1 MINNKVTVRKW
12 LISLGIAAG
21 CVSSFAAGLP
31 GEYLLSQQWR
41 DALARYSPLTN
52 AAYLSNAEYIGVQ
65 LSQAFTVD
73 NTYKLTEGIF
83 VYPYHKHTF
92 ALTYEG
98 VGAGELSKTS
108 VVEGAGTFDI
118 APNGTVTDRSN
129 SFLLSY
135 AYNVWRGLS
144 IGINGHVVY
153 NNILGKSM
161 IGYGGDIG
169 VSYAIV
175 NDSLKGSHI
184 VGLSTQNLVV
194 EGDVEYASA
203 ATVSYLGRMFENK
216 LDLELYLSVKDFL
229 AQTENYNSGSDKSIE
244 FDVAFKAGTW
254 LFNFLKVYGQVG
266 NEYWGAT
273 AGVHA
278 PSLNKGRDLTVLY
291 QFMMPFDAEY
301 PSHSIFARS
310 EFGEPRK
317 EKVAKAVKEKI
328 SGIPYDLYNK
338 AMKLYSDG
346 MYWDAYFVFA
356 KILVEYPKFIK
367 NDFITL
373 YSGLCL
379 EKLDIRDAAAGQYQR
394 AMIKYP
400 RSKIHPFANMGIM
413 NIYYRQDNTSG
424 VNDMFKLL
432 SGPHTID
439 SLRYHAHYLQGET
452 FIKEK
457 KINEAVDVLRKI
469 PVTHMDYIYARH
481 SMAVCAAMQ
490 DNYQAALGYM
500 KDCLSANT
508 NTAADEELINRTYL
522 FTGYLFHEEKEFPN
536 ALASLQMVPKTS
548 IYYEDALLGI
558 GWIALRAKKWDDCT
572 AAGQNLVNVAT
583 SEVNKAEGELLQ
595 AYVTMMKKDYDGA
608 AGSLQRASSRL
619 STLSAPSQADLDRET
634 DSYRTIRDNYE
645 RFGKDVEEIASHKQE
660 ADIIEAVDS
669 MHIDQYE
676 FVREISEKI
685 TYFDT
690 WRRQNFF
697 ARNMSVVQE
706 DVEYALARVLKM
718 MNQKEIRK
726 EVEKSEKKEDKLDR
740 EIEQLK
746 NQIENGR

>member
-1 MINNKVTVRKW
+1 MINTKVTVRKW
-12 LISLGIAAG
+12 LIGLGIAAG
-21 CVSSFAAGLP
+21 CISSYAAGLP

-73 NTYKLTEGIF
+73 NTYKLTEGSF
-83 VYPYHKHTF
+83 VMPFHKHTF

-98 VGAGELSKTS
+98 VGAGELENTS
-108 VVEGAGTFDI
+108 VVEGPGTFDI
-118 APNGTVTDRSN
+118 SSNGKLSDRSN

-135 AYNVWRGLS
+135 AYNVWNGLS
-144 IGINGHVVY
+144 VGINGHVIY
-153 NNILGKSM
+153 NDILGKKM

-175 NDSLKGSHI
+175 NDSAKGSHV
-184 VGLSTQNLVV
+184 VGLSTQNLVIA
-194 EGDVEYASA
+194 GDVEYAGA

-229 AQTENYNSGSDKSIE
+229 AQVESFSSGSDKSME

-254 LFNFLKVYGQVG
+254 LFNFLKIYGQVG

-273 AGVHA
+273 AGVNA

-291 QFMMPFDAEY
+291 QFMMPFEAEY

-310 EFGEPRK
+310 EFGDPRK
-317 EKVAKAVKEKI
+317 EKVAKAAKEKI

-346 MYWDAYFVFA
+346 IYWDAYFVFA

-367 NDFITL
+367 NDFISL
-373 YSGLCL
+373 YSGECL

-400 RSKIHPFANMGIM
+400 KSKIHPFANMGIM
-413 NIYYRQDNTSG
+413 NIYYRQDNASG
-424 VNDMFKLL
+424 VDEMFKLL

-452 FIKEK
+452 FIKDK
-457 KINEAVDVLRKI
+457 KYVEAVDVLSKI
-469 PVTHMDYIYARH
+469 PPAHMDYIYARH
-481 SMAVCAAMQ
+481 SMAVCAVMQ

-500 KDCLSANT
+500 KDCLSAKT
-508 NTAADEELINRTYL
+508 NSAADEELMNRTYL

-536 ALASLQMVPKTS
+536 ALASLQMVPKSS

-572 AAGQNLVNVAT
+572 AAGQNLVSIAT

-595 AYVTMMKKDYDGA
+595 AYVNMMNKDYNSA
-608 AGSLQRASSRL
+608 ATSLQSASGRL
-619 STLSAPSQADLDRET
+619 STLAAPSQADLDRET
-634 DSYRTIRDNYE
+634 DSYKTIRDNYE
-645 RFGKDVEEIASHKQE
+645 KFGKDVEEIASHKQE
-660 ADIIEAVDS
+660 ADTIEAIDS
-669 MHIDQYE
+669 LHIDQNE
-676 FVREISEKI
+676 FVREIGDKFK
-685 TYFDT
+685 YFDT
-690 WRRQNFF
+690 WRRQSYF
-697 ARNMSVVQE
+697 ARNIGVVRE

-718 MNQKEIRK
+718 ISQKQMQKE
-726 EVEKSEKKEDKLDR
+726 VDKSEKKEDKLDK

-746 NQIENGR
+746 KQMEKKK

>member
-1 MINNKVTVRKW
+1 MINKKVTVRKW
-12 LISLGIAAG
+12 LIGLGIAAG

-31 GEYLLSQQWR
+31 GEYLVSQQWR
-41 DALARYSPLTN
+41 DALAGYSPLSN
-52 AAYLSNAEYIGVQ
+52 AAYLSNAEYISAQ

-73 NTYKLTEGIF
+73 NTYKLTEGLVVVPF
-83 VYPYHKHTF
+83 HKHTF

-98 VGAGELSKTS
+98 VGAGKIDNTRIE
-108 VVEGAGTFDI
+108 EGVQTFDI
-118 APNGTVTDRSN
+118 ISGGTLSDRSN

-135 AYNVWRGLS
+135 ACNVWRGLS
-144 IGINGHVVY
+144 IGINGHLVY
-153 NNILGKSM
+153 NSILGNKM

-169 VSYAIV
+169 LSYAIV
-175 NDSLKGSHI
+175 NDSVIGSHV
-184 VGLSTQNLVV
+184 VGMSTQNLVV
-194 EGDVEYASA
+194 TGDVKYASA

-216 LDLELYLSVKDFL
+216 LDIELYLTAKDLLARTDNFL
-229 AQTENYNSGSDKSIE
+229 SDGGKKME
-244 FDVAFKAGTW
+244 FDIAFKAGTW
-254 LFNFLKVYGQVG
+254 LFNFLKIYGQIG

-278 PSLNKGRDLTVLY
+278 PSFNKGRDLTVLY
-291 QFMMPFDAEY
+291 QYMMPFEAEY

-310 EFGEPRK
+310 EFGDPRK

-356 KILVEYPKFIK
+356 KILVEYPKFVK
-367 NDFITL
+367 NDFISL
-373 YSGLCL
+373 YSGECL
-379 EKLDIRDAAAGQYQR
+379 EKLDIRDVAAGQYQR

-400 RSKIHPFANMGIM
+400 KSKIHPFANMGLM
-413 NIYYRQDNTSG
+413 NIFYRQDNTGG
-424 VNDMFKLL
+424 VNEMFKLL

-457 KINEAVDVLRKI
+457 KYAEAIDVLNKI

-481 SMAVCAAMQ
+481 SMAVCAVMQ
-490 DNYQAALGYM
+490 DNYQGALGYM
-500 KDCLSANT
+500 KDCLSAKT

-536 ALASLQMVPKTS
+536 ALASLQMVPKSS

-572 AAGQNLVNVAT
+572 AAGQNIVSNAS

-595 AYVTMMKKDYDGA
+595 AYVNMMKKDYNSA
-608 AGSLQRASSRL
+608 AVSLQSASARL
-619 STLSAPSQADLDRET
+619 NTLTAPSQADLDRET

-645 RFGKDVEEIASHKQE
+645 KFGKNVEEIASHKQE
-660 ADIIEAVDS
+660 ADTIEAIDS
-669 MHIDQYE
+669 MYIDQKE
-676 FVREISEKI
+676 FVREISEKLK
-685 TYFDT
+685 YFDT
-690 WRRQNFF
+690 WRRQSYF
-697 ARNMSVVQE
+697 ARNISVVRE

-718 MNQKEIRK
+718 INQKEIRK
-726 EVEKSEKKEDKLDR
+726 EVEKSEKKEDKLDK

-746 NQIENGR
+746 KQMEKQK